1 MREAFRTLHPR
12 GDRKPMRA
20 FSFLEVEGEEEPA
33 DEVDLVA
40 HGEGKNGAAM
50 KDFWLSCG
58 HHLLDR
64 DAGGGLV
71 VTDEFL
77 KVYLA
82 RPELAPPP
90 EACVVE
96 KTLHAAL
103 MADPRRAVGADEIA
117 AIADAD
123 ARENW
128 QVMIA
133 FRDLLLAPQDAGSR
147 LSRHRAHRRAKSRTS
162 SSTSWCT

>member
-1 MREAFRTLHPR
+1 M
-12 GDRKPMRA
+12 
-20 FSFLEVEGEEEPA
+20 
-33 DEVDLVA
+33 
-40 HGEGKNGAAM
+40 N
-50 KDFWLSCG
+50 DFWLSCG

-71 VTDEFL
+71 VTDDFL

-103 MADPRRAVGADEIA
+103 MADPRRSVAGDEIA

-133 FRDLLLAPQDAGSR
+133 FRDHLV
-147 LSRHRAHRRAKSRTS
+147 RHRTLEASYLDIVRTAAKIPLSQHRIPDRKT
-162 SSTSWCT
+162 T

>member
-1 MREAFRTLHPR
+1 
-12 GDRKPMRA
+12 
-20 FSFLEVEGEEEPA
+20 
-33 DEVDLVA
+33 
-40 HGEGKNGAAM
+40 M

-71 VTDEFL
+71 VTDDFL

-82 RPELAPPP
+82 RPELTPPE

-96 KTLHAAL
+96 KTLHATL
-103 MADPRRAVGADEIA
+103 MADPHRTVATDEIA
-117 AIADAD
+117 AIADTD
-123 ARENW
+123 GRENW

-133 FRDLLLAPQDAGSR
+133 SRDRLL
-147 LSRHRAHRRAKSRTS
+147 RHRTLEAAYLDIVRSGAKIPHIF
-162 SSTSWCT
+162 

>member
-1 MREAFRTLHPR
+1 
-12 GDRKPMRA
+12 
-20 FSFLEVEGEEEPA
+20 
-33 DEVDLVA
+33 
-40 HGEGKNGAAM
+40 M

-64 DAGGGLV
+64 DEGGGLV

-82 RPELAPPP
+82 RPELDAAAGGLRGRDARCMPRCWPIRAAPV
-90 EACVVE
+90 A
-96 KTLHAAL
+96 
-103 MADPRRAVGADEIA
+103 ADEIA

-133 FRDLLLAPQDAGSR
+133 FRDHLM
-147 LSRHRAHRRAKSRTS
+147 RHRRWRRPISTSCARGAQGRRIS
-162 SSTSWCT
+162 SSISSCT

>member
-1 MREAFRTLHPR
+1 M
-12 GDRKPMRA
+12 
-20 FSFLEVEGEEEPA
+20 
-33 DEVDLVA
+33 
-40 HGEGKNGAAM
+40 N

-90 EACVVE
+90 EACAAE
-96 KTLHAAL
+96 RALHAGLLAE
-103 MADPRRAVGADEIA
+103 PRRPVA
-117 AIADAD
+117 ATRSLRSPTPTR
-123 ARENW
+123 ARTG
-128 QVMIA
+128 
-133 FRDLLLAPQDAGSR
+133 R
-147 LSRHRAHRRAKSRTS
+147 
-162 SSTSWCT
+162 

>member
-1 MREAFRTLHPR
+1 DCGTSHVRRRRRARSIPHLAPARRPQADAGIFVLGGRRRRGAGRRDEPR
-12 GDRKPMRA
+12 CAR
-20 FSFLEVEGEEEPA
+20 
-33 DEVDLVA
+33 
-40 HGEGKNGAAM
+40 GKQAGGAM

-64 DAGGGLV
+64 DAGGGLLL
-71 VTDEFL
+71 TGDFL

-82 RPELAPPP
+82 RPELTPPGD
-90 EACVVE
+90 ACVVE

-103 MADPRRAVGADEIA
+103 MADPRRPVSADEIA
-117 AIADAD
+117 AISDAD

-133 FRDLLLAPQDAGSR
+133 FRDLLA
-147 LSRHRAHRRAKSRTS
+147 RHKTLEAAHLDIVRTG
-162 SSTSWCT
+162 

>member
-1 MREAFRTLHPR
+1 M
-12 GDRKPMRA
+12 
-20 FSFLEVEGEEEPA
+20 
-33 DEVDLVA
+33 
-40 HGEGKNGAAM
+40 N
-50 KDFWLSCG
+50 DFWLSCG

-64 DAGGGLV
+64 DAGGGLT
-71 VTDEFL
+71 VTDDFL

-96 KTLHAAL
+96 KTLHATL
-103 MADPRRAVGADEIA
+103 MADPRRPVGADEIA
-117 AIADAD
+117 AIANAD

-133 FRDLLLAPQDAGSR
+133 FRDLLI
-147 LSRHRAHRRAKSRTS
+147 RHKTLEVAYLDIVRSGAKIPHIFLIQIVHVILRN
-162 SSTSWCT
+162 